1 MKDGRIRRCLSKRV
15 DESLMW
21 CKRVVF
27 IDGEGV
33 VILWSDEG
41 DNNDGVMVECDDD
54 VGGNGGVWWSV
65 MMMLGLMVECG
76 GV

>member
-1 MKDGRIRRCLSKRV
+1 M
-15 DESLMW
+15 SLMW

-54 VGGNGGVWWSV
+54 VGGDGGVWWSV
-65 MMMLGLMVECG
+65 MMMLGVMVECDGVG
-76 GV
+76 GDDDVG